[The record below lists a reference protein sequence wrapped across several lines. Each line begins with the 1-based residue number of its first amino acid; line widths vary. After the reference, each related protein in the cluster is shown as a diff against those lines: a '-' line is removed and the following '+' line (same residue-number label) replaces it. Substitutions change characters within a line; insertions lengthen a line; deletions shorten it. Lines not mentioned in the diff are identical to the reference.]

1 MYKKKGL
8 PEKNDFVVCTV
19 KKILPHS
26 VFVDLEEYE
35 DKEGMIHVS
44 EIARRWIRNIK
55 TYMKEGTKVVC
66 KVMDVDPEKNHI
78 NLSVRR
84 IGASQK
90 RMKLAE
96 WSNEKK
102 ANDILEVFAKQN
114 KLTTK
119 KIYDGVGNKLL
130 EKYGLLYPVFLEV
143 ASVGRAPF
151 DEAGVEKDLATKL
164 TELIKKRIVPPK
176 AEIEGLLIMSSTSS
190 KGLEIIKSIIEKAK
204 ELAKKKKVE
213 FEVKYLGAPKYKFK
227 LVSDDFKTA
236 ENALK
241 EIEELIS
248 EFMKEQDGSFEL
260 KRS

>member
-1 MYKKKGL
+1 MYQKKGL

-26 VFVDLEEYE
+26 VFVDLDEY
-35 DKEGMIHVS
+35 DNKEGMIHVS
-44 EIARRWIRNIK
+44 EIARKWIRNIK

-66 KVMDVDPEKNHI
+66 KVMDVDPAKNHI

-84 IGASQK
+84 VGASQK

-96 WSNEKK
+96 WSNEKR

-119 KIYDGVGNKLL
+119 KIYDSVGNKLL

-143 ASVGRAPF
+143 ASVGSAPF
-151 DEAGVEKDLATKL
+151 DDAGIEKKLSAKL
-164 TELIKKRIVPPK
+164 TELIQKRIVPPK
-176 AEIEGLLIMSSTSS
+176 AEIEGLLILSSTASN
-190 KGLEIIKSIIEKAK
+190 GLEIIKSAIEKAK
-204 ELAKKKKVE
+204 ELAKKKKVN

-227 LVSDDFKTA
+227 IISDDFKTA
-236 ENALK
+236 ENALE
-241 EIEELIS
+241 EIEDLLS
-248 EFMKEQDGSFEL
+248 NFMKKNEGTFEL
-260 KRS
+260 SRS